1 MKKAKLT
8 ELCGMMTALSVVL
21 MSISTIIPVLMYVL
35 PITTGVI
42 VIIVADI
49 GSKKWALGVYFATSF
64 LSLLLLTDKEA
75 SLTYALFFGYY
86 PLIRDLIQRLP
97 RFVSLVIKF
106 LLFNCAAVLI
116 GVAGVFLFGVSAE
129 EYSEFGKAT
138 IPVLLGL
145 SNIVFVLYDSILS
158 KWNIVFSAL
167 SKRIKKMLR

>member
-8 ELCGMMTALSVVL
+8 ALCGMMTALSVVL
-21 MSISTIIPVLMYVL
+21 MSITTIIPVLMYVL
-35 PITTGVI
+35 PIITGVI
-42 VIIVADI
+42 VIVVADI
-49 GSKKWALGVYFATSF
+49 GSKKWALGVYFATAF

-86 PLIRDLIQRLP
+86 PLIRDLLQRLP
-97 RFVSLVIKF
+97 KLLSVAVKF
-106 LLFNCAAVLI
+106 LAFNCAAVLI

-129 EYSEFGKAT
+129 EYNEFGKAT

-158 KWNIVFSAL
+158 KWNIVFVAFSQKL
-167 SKRIKKMLR
+167 KKLIK

>member
-8 ELCGMMTALSVVL
+8 ALCGMLTALSVVL
-21 MSISTIIPVLMYVL
+21 MSITTVIPVLMYVL
-35 PITTGVI
+35 PIITGVI

-49 GSKKWALGVYFATSF
+49 GGKKWALGVYFATSF
-64 LSLLLLTDKEA
+64 LAFLLLTDKEA

-97 RFVSLVIKF
+97 KLISVVVKI

-138 IPVLLGL
+138 IPILLGL
-145 SNIVFVLYDSILS
+145 SNIVFILYDSILS
-158 KWNIVFSAL
+158 KWNIVFVAFSQKL
-167 SKRIKKMLR
+167 KKLMK